1 MKSHPGA
8 RHVLVKLAHPA
19 HEPRDLDVGQ
29 NGPTVDYDQMQTDAK
44 IRQPAGACYRI
55 GSRLSPNHQARG

>member
-1 MKSHPGA
+1 
-8 RHVLVKLAHPA
+8 LVELAHPA

-29 NGPTVDYDQMQTDAK
+29 NGPTVDYDQMQTDPK

-55 GSRLSPNHQARG
+55 GSRLSPNHQAGG